1 MYVQQDLFAICIHKS
16 TSSKFSPGLKLWVGF
31 KEQFTNETFFT
42 HKKQQEGWIHVAF
55 GQTHRDDG
63 AAKDLFSTAARLQFC
78 LCCGWRE
85 EGLDCSTLASIEQ
98 RTARES
104 KSYRNQPLTNK
115 DEYQTY

>member
-1 MYVQQDLFAICIHKS
+1 M
-16 TSSKFSPGLKLWVGF
+16 GRF

-63 AAKDLFSTAARLQFC
+63 AAKDLFSTAAFSFVCVDLLRL
-78 LCCGWRE
+78 
-85 EGLDCSTLASIEQ
+85 EGRRIGLLHTFFD
-98 RTARES
+98 RTANSKRES